1 MIPPIKLY
9 FKSAQGGDNI
19 EIDTF
24 TSYHFDR
31 NILIPA
37 SAFRFTAPG
46 VDKEK
51 RLSIRS
57 GDYVFIYGA
66 DKTGEKQIGTGWI
79 DETDTH
85 ITPSRIEYVLTGRD
99 TLGAFVDN
107 DAVDSDNKI
116 INSAHLSLENILK
129 ILLKNT
135 RIPQGFKTQQLP
147 NGLFLLQTNPG
158 ETKANIMQRYL
169 EFTNCLMWTDSS
181 GQVTIGKPN
190 FAQETSGKLIL
201 NKFGKN
207 NNCLEG
213 RVRRNLNQV
222 IRRIVTQLQS
232 TEQVDPT
239 PRTLNNNIEEMKLF
253 PGVGRSVFRLF
264 SYGSGNDVVNNLS
277 GVAVGGNPWA
287 IGKQLSQRE
296 IAKDNMKVLD
306 VEIVLQGHINS
317 RGNLYNIDQIYDVL
331 IEDENLYEPMY
342 VYACSYELTLEHGMM
357 TRLRLCKINTIVATA
372 AQT

>member
-85 ITPSRIEYVLTGRD
+85 ITPSKIEYVLTGRD
-99 TLGAFVDN
+99 TLGALVDN
-107 DAVDSDNKI
+107 DAVDADNKI